1 MIRVN
6 YSYTPQ
12 RCHSFLHI
20 LLAVVFRSEAN
31 YHLLERR
38 QIPQAQLEISDAA
51 SYFSRLAHSHTGNVR
66 SRSVSLGMAP
76 CQNTTGGVKFR
87 NLHCTRLGNEA
98 APTMS
103 LRRIPLSSCSTDR
116 YRSRRAGNLPRIW
129 RSSCCSSLTTTDKME
144 RYRGFFLE
152 TGIY

>member
-76 CQNTTGGVKFR
+76 CQNTTGGAIPQLALYQAWER
-87 NLHCTRLGNEA
+87 GCTRNES
-98 APTMS
+98 PK
-103 LRRIPLSSCSTDR
+103 D
-116 YRSRRAGNLPRIW
+116 
-129 RSSCCSSLTTTDKME
+129 SSLLMVH
-144 RYRGFFLE
+144 RQ
-152 TGIY
+152 I